1 MFNWTT
7 TTIINSLE
15 DATTGDKLVKVWKNA
30 ENGSGFSG
38 SYPIIKI
45 KRDHTF
51 ETRYITNVYKAAA
64 KDPVKC
70 KATLDFTII
79 VAKQTATK
87 SQENTKLLPLIKV

>member
-38 SYPIIKI
+38 SYHSL
-45 KRDHTF
+45 RSGADSV
-51 ETRYITNVYKAAA
+51 E
-64 KDPVKC
+64 
-70 KATLDFTII
+70 
-79 VAKQTATK
+79 Q
-87 SQENTKLLPLIKV
+87 